1 MNLIFFRLT
10 ASLRQDTQKLVSGK
24 SQHEKDKLENC
35 LSGFPSLSKRL
46 QQITEQGMQLLRQ
59 SVIKPRIKPW
69 VDTFPSHDITEDTF
83 ADYEANDPFVQTF
96 IMNLDSLLGKIFLYL
111 FNILPLMG
119 LLAPRGQIMPTV
131 ILRAPPLGFSD
142 LATVL
147 YSLAKF

>member
-1 MNLIFFRLT
+1 MVNNEKQVLIWILFFFRLT

-96 IMNLDSLLGKIFLYL
+96 IMNLDSLLGKIL
-111 FNILPLMG
+111 FSLNWG
-119 LLAPRGQIMPTV
+119 LLGA
-131 ILRAPPLGFSD
+131 L
-142 LATVL
+142 
-147 YSLAKF
+147 

>member
-1 MNLIFFRLT
+1 MT

-119 LLAPRGQIMPTV
+119 LGPGLFRFLWKRGS
-131 ILRAPPLGFSD
+131 ASN
-142 LATVL
+142 
-147 YSLAKF
+147 

>member
-1 MNLIFFRLT
+1 MCP
-10 ASLRQDTQKLVSGK
+10 S
-24 SQHEKDKLENC
+24 LEN
-35 LSGFPSLSKRL
+35 STTGTA
-46 QQITEQGMQLLRQ
+46 IILRQ

-119 LLAPRGQIMPTV
+119 LGPGLIRFLWKKVSA
-131 ILRAPPLGFSD
+131 
-142 LATVL
+142 
-147 YSLAKF
+147 

>member
-1 MNLIFFRLT
+1 MT

-96 IMNLDSLLGKIFLYL
+96 IMNLDSLLGKIFFKLGS
-111 FNILPLMG
+111 IGGP
-119 LLAPRGQIMPTV
+119 V
-131 ILRAPPLGFSD
+131 IQGNGRM
-142 LATVL
+142 T
-147 YSLAKF
+147 